1 MADAWRRGARDG
13 SERPPL
19 QGGEHDAPGKGN
31 PGPAEGPS
39 PAPEESGEVGAQP
52 PIIPGNVGSL
62 DDVPAASAGT
72 PVAEEEG

>member
-19 QGGEHDAPGKGN
+19 QGGEHDAPGEDN
-31 PGPAEGPS
+31 LGPS
-39 PAPEESGEVGAQP
+39 AAPSPDASGSDEVGALP
-52 PIIPGNVGSL
+52 PTVPGNVGSR